1 MPNVTIITTADLQA
15 NKYSSSSFDFQSP
28 IGSICQY
35 GYDNYSAYATTKR
48 VLVANQKLT
57 SEYKQRYFKDR
68 PLVGI
73 SWQGGGK
80 EKRIRQKSCSL
91 KDLLPILKRKDCD
104 FVNFNMV
111 MMDQWL
117 IILTKNILLLLFTM
131 KPSIPS
137 KMYSWLS
144 QVAAMDFVKYC

>member
-1 MPNVTIITTADLQA
+1 MMFATLINSLFKARMQDMFIPGSRLNLIYKESMPNVTIITTADLQA

-73 SWQGGGK
+73 SWQGEVRKSASGK
-80 EKRIRQKSCSL
+80 S
-91 KDLLPILKRKDCD
+91 P
-104 FVNFNMV
+104 VV
-111 MMDQWL
+111 
-117 IILTKNILLLLFTM
+117 
-131 KPSIPS
+131 
-137 KMYSWLS
+137 
-144 QVAAMDFVKYC
+144 